1 MGTEQIFKVI
11 NFRILGVNLSLN
23 VDTVFF
29 TLIVF
34 VLLLIVAFLIRRN
47 LQVIPGKFQV
57 LMEELITFFRSVVYD
72 SMEERG
78 LKFVPFIVALF
89 LFILF
94 SNWLNLIPHF
104 RPPTRDVNT
113 TLGLAIL
120 VLIIAHINGI
130 KTKGWKN
137 YFKSYFQ
144 PYWFMFPSNLFSEFG
159 KTVSHAFRLYG
170 NIFAGGIII
179 GVIPE
184 ILVKLF
190 HWFGVPV
197 GVALMTVANLFFG
210 LFIGAIQA
218 LVFAMLAVAYITIQA
233 S

>member
-23 VDTVFF
+23 VDTIFF
-29 TLIVF
+29 TLIVL
-34 VLLLIVAFLIRRN
+34 VLLLIVGFLIRRK
-47 LQVIPGKFQV
+47 LQLVPDKFQAI
-57 LMEELITFFRSVVYD
+57 MEELITYFRSVVYD
-72 SMEERG
+72 SMEEKG

-89 LFILF
+89 LFVLF

-120 VLIIAHINGI
+120 VLVIAHINGI

-137 YFKSYFQ
+137 YLKSYFQ

-184 ILVKLF
+184 ILVELF
-190 HWFGVPV
+190 HWLGVPV
-197 GVALMTVANLFFG
+197 GIVLMTVANLFFG

>member
-1 MGTEQIFKVI
+1 MGTEQIFKVVR
-11 NFRILGVNLSLN
+11 FKLLGLNLAFNL
-23 VDTVFF
+23 DTIIF
-29 TLIVF
+29 TFVIF
-34 VLLLIVAFLIRRN
+34 VLLLVLSFFVNRR
-47 LQVIPGKFQV
+47 LHLIPGRFQV
-57 LMEELITFFRSVVYD
+57 LIEELITYFRTVLYE

-78 LKFVPFIVALF
+78 LRFVPFVTALF
-89 LFILF
+89 LFVLF

-120 VLIIAHINGI
+120 VLLVAHINGI
-130 KTKGWKN
+130 RTKGWKN
-137 YFKSYFQ
+137 YLKSYFQ

-179 GVIPE
+179 GVVPE

-197 GVALMTVANLFFG
+197 GIVFMTLANLFFG

-218 LVFAMLAVAYITIQA
+218 LVFAMLAVAYITIQT

>member
-1 MGTEQIFKVI
+1 V
-11 NFRILGVNLSLN
+11 
-23 VDTVFF
+23 
-29 TLIVF
+29 
-34 VLLLIVAFLIRRN
+34 
-47 LQVIPGKFQV
+47 
-57 LMEELITFFRSVVYD
+57 
-72 SMEERG
+72 
-78 LKFVPFIVALF
+78 
-89 LFILF
+89 LF

-113 TLGLAIL
+113 TLGLALL
-120 VLIIAHINGI
+120 VLVVAHINGI
-130 KTKGWKN
+130 RTKGWKN

-179 GVIPE
+179 GVVPE

-190 HWFGVPV
+190 HWFGVPI
-197 GVALMTVANLFFG
+197 GVVFMIIADLFFG

>member
-1 MGTEQIFKVI
+1 MGTEQIFKVVRFKLF
-11 NFRILGVNLSLN
+11 NFNLAFNL
-23 VDTVFF
+23 DTVGF
-29 TLIVF
+29 TF
-34 VLLLIVAFLIRRN
+34 VILALLLMLAFFIRKN
-47 LQVIPGKFQV
+47 LQLIPGKFQV
-57 LMEELITFFRSVVYD
+57 LIEELITYFKTILYE

-89 LFILF
+89 LFVLF

-113 TLGLAIL
+113 TLGLAVL
-120 VLIIAHINGI
+120 VLIIAHVNGI
-130 KTKGWKN
+130 RTKGWKN
-137 YFKSYFQ
+137 YLKSYFQ

-179 GVIPE
+179 GVVPE

-190 HWFGVPV
+190 HWLGVPV
-197 GVALMTVANLFFG
+197 GVVLMTVANLFFG

>member
-11 NFRILGVNLSLN
+11 NFKILGVNLSLN
-23 VDTVFF
+23 IDTIFF

-34 VLLLIVAFLIRRN
+34 VLLLIVAFLVRKK
-47 LQVIPGKFQV
+47 LQLIPGKFQV
-57 LMEELITFFRSVVYD
+57 VMEELITYFRSVVYD

-89 LFILF
+89 LFVLF

-120 VLIIAHINGI
+120 VLVIAHINGI

-137 YFKSYFQ
+137 YLKSYFQ

-190 HWFGVPV
+190 HWLGVPV
-197 GVALMTVANLFFG
+197 GIVLMTVANLFFG